1 MKKRELP
8 PLIAVALILL
18 GLSAV
23 SLFLPDRV
31 FSDNENRYLQQAPEL
46 TARRVFSGKFT
57 EEAEKYESDQIALR
71 DFWMG
76 AASTLQRLA
85 GKRDIGG
92 VYLGEDGYLFAKV
105 TEDDFDQRQY
115 EKNLRAVAD
124 FFSAHSDLDC
134 RILLAPSPA
143 TVLADKLPGNA
154 PMYDAAPRHE
164 LLAETVGESRVID
177 VREALAAEPDPGYYG
192 ADTASA
198 AAGKPGAYYRTDHH
212 WTTAGAYSAY
222 EAWCRATGREGHEAE
237 LSLATQPNSFR
248 GTLYSKVLL
257 PDCAWDDIWF
267 VRNPGVVSMDCDGKV
282 TEATPYDFSKL
293 EEKDKYALF
302 QGGNWAKTVIDT
314 SAENGRRLLMVK
326 DSFANCF
333 VPFLAG
339 EPYRDIPGDFER
351 IVMLDLR
358 YFADSVPELMAEEGI
373 TDVLVLYEMTN
384 FASDRNLFKL
394 NDGE

>member
-8 PLIAVALILL
+8 PLIAVAVILL
-18 GLSAV
+18 GLSIA
-23 SLFLPDRV
+23 SLALPDRT
-31 FSDNENRYLQQAPEL
+31 FSENENRYLQQAPRL
-46 TARRVFSGKFT
+46 TADRVLSGRFS
-57 EEAEKYESDQIALR
+57 EEAEKYESDQVALR

-76 AASTLQRLA
+76 AASTLRKLA
-85 GKRDIGG
+85 GKQDIGG
-92 VYLGEDGYLFAKV
+92 VYLGEDGYLFARV
-105 TEDDFDQRQY
+105 TEEDFDQRQY

-124 FFSAHSDLDC
+124 FFDAHSDLDC

-143 TVLADKLPGNA
+143 DVLAGKLPDGA

-164 LLAETVGESRVID
+164 LLAETVGAGRVVD
-177 VREALAAEPDPGYYG
+177 VRDALAAVPEP
-192 ADTASA
+192 
-198 AAGKPGAYYRTDHH
+198 YYRTDHH
-212 WTTAGAYSAY
+212 WTTEGARAAY
-222 EAWCRATGREGHEAE
+222 ETWCGATGRAGHRAE
-237 LSLATQPNSFR
+237 LSPAGQPGSFR

-257 PDCAWDDIWF
+257 PDCAWDDVWF
-267 VRNPGVVSMDCDGKV
+267 VRNPGVASMDCDGTV

-293 EEKDKYALF
+293 DGKDKYALF

-314 SAENGRRLLMVK
+314 STENGRRLLVVK

-384 FASDRNLFKL
+384 FAADRNLFKL
-394 NDGE
+394 NEGE